1 MCPANRLGRAARQFV
16 WGTLLVPLA
25 LACGAPASD
34 EGLGDVPEWTLRRG
48 LAIGSPD
55 DPVYGLWA
63 VGGVLVD
70 QDRVYVLLAR
80 EGTIRVFTRDGE
92 FVRDLGGRGSGPGE
106 LMLPMTM
113 GWSKPGTLS
122 IGDAELRRFTF
133 YEVATG
139 EVRTIPY
146 HAYGP
151 DAPGTARPVP
161 LIALPESRAA
171 AAPHPSDA
179 APEHGI
185 FTTVPMVV
193 LDTAGALRDTL
204 TLLSAQNS
212 VNITAGLVEH
222 GTVRLSHPI
231 AQGDNW
237 RFAPDRSSIVV
248 VEGGPWAG
256 DGPAEFGV
264 TMVHSNGDTLFHRRL
279 AYAPRPIPDGYYDGE
294 IETMLDYPEMSEAV
308 AGQRAFTNAVRE
320 FYEQTRYYPPVT
332 NVVVGSDG
340 TAWIAGLDEDG
351 ERDWLVFDASGAS
364 IGRFRL
370 PTRWHL
376 GYANR
381 NEAWVVERDALDI
394 PYVVRYEIVR

>member
-1 MCPANRLGRAARQFV
+1 M
-16 WGTLLVPLA
+16 PLA

-34 EGLGDVPEWTLRRG
+34 EGIGDVPEWTLRRG

-80 EGTIRVFTRDGE
+80 DGTIRVFTRDDA

-146 HAYGP
+146 HAYAP

-161 LIALPESRAA
+161 LVALSESRAA
-171 AAPHPSDA
+171 AAPQAPDA

-185 FTTVPMVV
+185 LTTVPMVV

-212 VNITAGLVEH
+212 VNITAGLV
-222 GTVRLSHPI
+222 V
-231 AQGDNW
+231 
-237 RFAPDRSSIVV
+237 
-248 VEGGPWAG
+248 GG
-256 DGPAEFGV
+256 
-264 TMVHSNGDTLFHRRL
+264 
-279 AYAPRPIPDGYYDGE
+279 
-294 IETMLDYPEMSEAV
+294 
-308 AGQRAFTNAVRE
+308 
-320 FYEQTRYYPPVT
+320 
-332 NVVVGSDG
+332 DG

-370 PTRWHL
+370 PTRWHID
-376 GYANR
+376 YANR

-394 PYVVRYEIVR
+394 PYVVRYEIMR